1 MSGQGSDAE
10 QEYAVIV
17 HQAGEPQHAL
27 ASFVR
32 LMMNYQYGLGVLVAR
47 DLREAAKLLNEHAD
61 AVRCVFVIQDHEKNL
76 SAVAPLLHRDAGKP
90 LFILCPDAL
99 LNIFDIHFR
108 GMENILVCPWKKV
121 FVQTGQSL
129 QEMVGASFGDC
140 GIERVFG
147 ESGRPGG
154 GLRRGVSNLL
164 KNMNTLPTLPVIVL
178 RIMRLINDPQS
189 TVDDLEKV
197 LLSDPA
203 VVHKLIQVVNS
214 PIFAGEGRRGK
225 WTLKEAI
232 VRLGRR
238 EVGTI
243 AQQIKLVNSF
253 VQPGHSDFDL
263 RRFWIHSVGCAVL
276 ADQLYSR
283 KIIDVR
289 TTLDFND
296 YWTGALLHDIGK
308 LVLGAFFWSYFD
320 EVGSQ
325 LADGEVRDFRQAE
338 ARLGDVA
345 DHERIGQLL
354 LMKGK
359 MSPVMIEAVAT
370 HHSVQKSPKA
380 LVCLIHMADNLAKQL
395 GLGYFDGEGPVYHP
409 NVLKSLRLSPAD
421 AAGLE
426 AALGDSILEQINE
439 LVDQCLAV

>member
-1 MSGQGSDAE
+1 MSGEIRNGE
-10 QEYAVIV
+10 QQLAIVV

-32 LMMNYQYGLGVLVAR
+32 LMMNYQYGLGVIVAR
-47 DLREAAKLLNEHAD
+47 NMREAATQLNEQGD
-61 AVRCVFVIQDHEKNL
+61 TVRCVFVIQDHERNI
-76 SAVAPLLHRDAGKP
+76 SAIAPLLHRGGVMP
-90 LFILCPDAL
+90 LFCLCPDNL
-99 LNIFDIHFR
+99 LSIFDIHFR
-108 GMENILVCPWKKV
+108 GIENIFVCPWKKV
-121 FVQTGQSL
+121 FMQTGQSL
-129 QEMVGASFGDC
+129 HQVVSGAFADN
-140 GIERVFG
+140 GIERLLG
-147 ESGRPGG
+147 ESGGG
-154 GLRRGVSNLL
+154 KVASGLSSLL

-178 RIMRLINDPQS
+178 RILRLINDPQS

-197 LLSDPA
+197 LISDPA

-214 PIFAGEGRRGK
+214 PIFTGEGRRTK

-253 VQPGHSDFDL
+253 VKPENSGFDL

-276 ADQLYSR
+276 ADKLYSR
-283 KIIDVR
+283 KLIDVR
-289 TTLDFND
+289 TKLDFND

-308 LVLGAFFWSYFD
+308 LVLGSFFWSYFD
-320 EVGSQ
+320 EVGRQ
-325 LADGEVRDFRQAE
+325 LAQDDIRDFRQAE

-359 MSPVMIEAVAT
+359 MAPGLIEAVAT
-370 HHSVQKSPKA
+370 HHTVQPSPKA
-380 LVCLIHMADNLAKQL
+380 LVCLIHMADNMSKEL
-395 GLGYFDGEGPVYHP
+395 GLGYFAEEQPVYSP
-409 NVLKSLRLSPAD
+409 EVTKALRLSTAQVKD
-421 AAGLE
+421 LSR
-426 AALGDSILEQINE
+426 ALGANTLDEINE